1 MSASATEDGLRI
13 AVLLPCRNHAA
24 TIGGIVRGFADAI
37 PSAVIYVFDNNSTDD
52 TAREATRA
60 GAQVRR
66 ESRPGRGSV
75 VRRMFADVEADVY
88 VLADPSGQYDPAD
101 APSLVYTLITE
112 RVDMVVGTRGDQRA
126 SAFGMALPRQPW
138 GRRAF
143 DWCYRRYFGD
153 TVHDIGSS
161 YRAFS
166 RRFVKSFPAI
176 SKGFDVE
183 IELSI
188 HASQLM
194 MSVAEI
200 KLTDPPAIPKVNPAT
215 TFGDGLRALGLAA
228 LLLRDARPFVFYSG
242 VAVCFWTI
250 GLMMMTPR
258 TISLF
263 DDRLGQAPAG
273 TFLGTTMLLAG
284 FVFASCGLILD
295 ALRRS
300 RIEQKRTI
308 FLTVPSLGAQ

>member
-1 MSASATEDGLRI
+1 MSATAIEDGLRI
-13 AVLLPCRNHAA
+13 AVLLPCHNHAA
-24 TIGGIVRGFADAI
+24 TIGAMVRGFADAI
-37 PSAVIYVFDNNSTDD
+37 PSAIIYVFDNNSTDD

-60 GAQVRR
+60 GAHVRR
-66 ESRPGRGSV
+66 ESRPGKGSV
-75 VRRMFADVEADVY
+75 VRRMFADIEADVY
-88 VLADPSGQYDPAD
+88 VLADPSDQCDPAD
-101 APSLVYTLITE
+101 APSLVYALITE
-112 RVDMVVGTRGDQRA
+112 RVDMVVGTRGDERA
-126 SAFGMALPRQPW
+126 SVFGMALPRQPW

-153 TVHDIGSS
+153 TVRDIGSS

-200 KLTDPPAIPKVNPAT
+200 KLTDPQALPKMSPAVS
-215 TFGDGLRALGLAA
+215 FGDGLRALGLAA
-228 LLLRDARPFVFYSG
+228 ALLRDARPFVFYAA
-242 VAVCFWTI
+242 VAICFWTV
-250 GLMMMTPR
+250 GLFLMTPR

-263 DDRLGQAPAG
+263 DSDFGPTPAG
-273 TFLGTTMLLAG
+273 TFLGPTMLLAG

-308 FLTVPSLGAQ
+308 FLAVPSLGAQ